1 MSGVASPPPGRLRTH
16 LLWLVPVLAI
26 AAGALLHRA
35 GMPAAM
41 AITVA
46 MTVLCAGW
54 WIGEPVPAPV
64 TALAPVAL
72 LPLLGVLTPV
82 EVAQAYGN
90 DLILL
95 LMGGFMLSKALEA
108 QGAHR
113 RLAFGM
119 VRLFGGDSGGR
130 LLLGFMAATAAC
142 SMWISNTATTL
153 MMIPVALAALE
164 RYPDPR
170 LRLPLVLGIAYA
182 ASIGGM
188 GTPIGTPPNL
198 VFMRTYEQATG
209 SAYSF
214 LDWMQVG
221 VPVVM
226 VFIPLAALWLGRRL
240 AGTPAAPLPVL
251 GAWSAG
257 ERRVLVVFAITALA
271 WVTRTEPF
279 GGWRAWL
286 GLALANDASVALLAV
301 LAMCVLPDGRG
312 GRLLRWEQAAA
323 IPWGALILFGG
334 GIALATA
341 FERSGLSTAIAGELA
356 GLQGVPPWLLLV
368 AVCLAMTLLSEIASN
383 TASAVLVMP
392 ILAAA
397 AVAMEVDPA
406 LLMLPAAMTASCAFM
421 LPVATAPNAVAYGSG
436 LVTSRDMLREGAV
449 LNAIGLVVIIAMS
462 WLILH

>member
-1 MSGVASPPPGRLRTH
+1 MTVRVETMSAWRRH
-16 LLWLVPVLAI
+16 CLWLVPCAAVLVGLVLARQ
-26 AAGALLHRA
+26 GV
-35 GMPAAM
+35 PAPM

-54 WIGEPVPAPV
+54 WISEPVPAPV
-64 TALAPVAL
+64 TALVPLGV

-82 EVAQAYGN
+82 EVAQSYGN

-108 QGAHR
+108 QHAHR

-119 VRLFGGDSGGR
+119 VHLFGGSSGTR
-130 LLLGFMAATAAC
+130 LLLGFMAATAVC

-153 MMIPVALAALE
+153 MMLPVALATLE

-198 VFMRTYEQATG
+198 VFMRTYEQVTG
-209 SAYSF
+209 SAFGF
-214 LDWMQVG
+214 LDWMMIG
-221 VPVVM
+221 VPVVV
-226 VFIPLAALWLGRRL
+226 VFIPLAAWWLGRRL
-240 AGTPAAPLPVL
+240 AGTPAAPLPEL
-251 GAWSAG
+251 GAWTPG
-257 ERRVLVVFAITALA
+257 ERRVMVVFALTALA
-271 WVTRTEPF
+271 WITRSEPF
-279 GGWRAWL
+279 GGWRQGL
-286 GLALANDASVALLAV
+286 GLSQANDASVALVAV
-301 LAMCVLPDGRG
+301 VAMCLVGDGRG
-312 GRLLRWEQAAA
+312 GRLLRWEQAAS

-341 FERSGLSTAIAGELA
+341 FERSGLSAALA
-356 GLQGVPPWLLLV
+356 GMLGGLHGVSPLLLLIV
-368 AVCLAMTLLSEIASN
+368 VCVGMTLLSEIASN
-383 TASAVLVMP
+383 TASAVLMLP
-392 ILAAA
+392 ILAVAA
-397 AVAMEVDPA
+397 TVMEIEPA

-436 LVTSRDMLREGAV
+436 LVDSAHMLREGAA
-449 LNAIGLVVIIAMS
+449 LNAIGLAVIIGLCWM
-462 WLILH
+462 LLH

>member
-1 MSGVASPPPGRLRTH
+1 MTRQRRHAIWV
-16 LLWLVPVLAI
+16 VPLLAI
-26 AAGALLHRA
+26 ATGTALAAGGAETA
-35 GMPAAM
+35 I

-46 MTVLCAGW
+46 ITVLCAGW
-54 WIGEPVPAPV
+54 WISEPVPAPV
-64 TALAPVAL
+64 TALVPLAV

-108 QGAHR
+108 QHAHR

-119 VRLFGGDSGGR
+119 VQLFGGSSGRR

-153 MMIPVALAALE
+153 MMLPVALAVLE

-170 LRLPLVLGIAYA
+170 LRLPLILGIAYG

-198 VFMRTYEQATG
+198 VFMRTYEQSTG
-209 SAYSF
+209 IAYSF
-214 LDWMQVG
+214 LDWMSIG
-221 VPVVM
+221 IPVVA

-240 AGTPAAPLPVL
+240 AGTPAAPLPEL
-251 GAWSAG
+251 GPWSAG
-257 ERRVLVVFAITALA
+257 ERRVMALFALTALA
-271 WVTRTEPF
+271 WITRSEPY
-279 GGWRAWL
+279 GGWREWL
-286 GLALANDASVALLAV
+286 GLSQANDASVALLAV
-301 LAMCVLPDGRG
+301 IAMALVPDGRG
-312 GRLLRWEQAAA
+312 QRLLSWEQASS

-341 FERSGLSTAIAGELA
+341 FERSGLSAVVAEHLGGMQ
-356 GLQGVPPWLLLV
+356 GLSPLLLL
-368 AVCLAMTLLSEIASN
+368 AIVCIGMTLLSEIASN
-383 TASAVLVMP
+383 TASAVLLMP
-392 ILAAA
+392 ILAVAA
-397 AVAMEVDPA
+397 LAMDIEPA
-406 LLMLPAAMTASCAFM
+406 LLMLPAALTASCAFM

-436 LVTSRDMLREGAV
+436 LVTGRDMMRAGLA
-449 LNAIGLVVIIAMS
+449 LNLIGLGVIITLS
-462 WLILH
+462 WWLLH

>member
-1 MSGVASPPPGRLRTH
+1 MSGWRRRS
-16 LLWLVPVLAI
+16 LWAVPVLALAVG
-26 AAGALLHRA
+26 AALSA
-35 GMPAAM
+35 GDVDTAI

-54 WIGEPVPAPV
+54 WIAEPVPAPV
-64 TALAPVAL
+64 TALAPIAL

-108 QGAHR
+108 QQAHR
-113 RLAFGM
+113 RLAFAM
-119 VRLFGGDSGGR
+119 VHLFGGTSGRR
-130 LLLGFMAATAAC
+130 LLLGFMAATAVC
-142 SMWISNTATTL
+142 SMWISNTATAL
-153 MMIPVALAALE
+153 MMLPVALAVLE

-170 LRLPLVLGIAYA
+170 LRLPLILGIAYA

-209 SAYSF
+209 SAFGF
-214 LDWMQVG
+214 LDWMAIG
-221 VPVVM
+221 VPVVLL
-226 VFIPLAALWLGRRL
+226 FIPLAALWLGRRL
-240 AGTPAAPLPVL
+240 AHSPAAPLPSL
-251 GAWSAG
+251 GDWSAG
-257 ERRVLVVFAITALA
+257 ERRVMAIFAVTALA
-271 WVTRTEPF
+271 WITRSEPF
-279 GGWRAWL
+279 GGWRAAL
-286 GLALANDASVALLAV
+286 DLPLANDASVALLAV
-301 LAMCVLPDGRG
+301 LAMCITSDARG
-312 GRLLRWEQAAA
+312 GRLLTWEQAAS

-341 FERSGLSTAIAGELA
+341 FERSGLSTAVAAHLV
-356 GLQGVPPWLLLV
+356 GLQGLSPLLLLL
-368 AVCLAMTLLSEIASN
+368 AVCLGMTLLSEIASN
-383 TASAVLVMP
+383 TASAVLMMP

-397 AVAMEVDPA
+397 AVAMQVDPA

-436 LVTSRDMLREGAV
+436 LVGNRDMMREGAA
-449 LNAIGLVVIIAMS
+449 LNAVGLVVIVGVS
-462 WLILH
+462 WLLLH